1 MENNRKIPAKTSL
14 LSVIMT
20 LGIVYGD
27 IGTSPLYVMRAI
39 IGNAG
44 TIDVNFILGA
54 LSCVIWTLT
63 MLTTIKY
70 VIIALRADNKGEGG
84 IFSLFALIRK
94 KAPWIYVFAI
104 IGGATEL
111 ADGVI
116 TPSITVIS
124 ATEGLL
130 LIGKNI
136 PVLPIALLIIL
147 ALFSLQKFGTKV
159 VGSSFGPIMF
169 LWFAMLGI
177 VGMFYILQAPLVFK
191 AFNPYYAFKFL
202 TAYPGGFVLLGA
214 IFLATTGAEAL
225 YSDLGHCGR
234 KNIRISWVY
243 VKTMLITNYL
253 GQGAWLIINMNSINN
268 ETNPFFGMM
277 PGWFLIPAIIIATLA
292 AIIASQALISGA
304 YTLISVAMSL
314 NLWPRL
320 RISYPTNIKGQMY
333 ISSVNWALCIACLF
347 VMVFFK
353 ESKNI
358 EAAYGLS
365 ITITMLMTTVLLSY
379 YLYKIKNLNI
389 ILVVFFMMIFL
400 TIEVSF
406 LVANLHKFV
415 NGGWFTILLGGI
427 LFSIMYIWKKGRS
440 MKNRFIEFIRINPY
454 SNILKDLKKDL
465 SIPKYA
471 TNLVYITRAS
481 SPHEVE
487 SKIIFS
493 IINKQPKRADLYWLI
508 HIDIVDDPNTKE
520 YKVTTIIPDTL
531 IRIDFLLGFRV
542 QPRINLYFKQVVDEM
557 IRNNEVDLISKYPSL
572 QKHRIMSDFR
582 FVIIDRIQNYDFDFP
597 PFEQF
602 IMDLYTYLKRIGT
615 TEMKAYG
622 LDTSNITIEKVPLS
636 IPKSPKHDLKRIYGN
651 GENTKSL

>member
-1 MENNRKIPAKTSL
+1 
-14 LSVIMT
+14 
-20 LGIVYGD
+20 
-27 IGTSPLYVMRAI
+27 
-39 IGNAG
+39 
-44 TIDVNFILGA
+44 
-54 LSCVIWTLT
+54 
-63 MLTTIKY
+63 
-70 VIIALRADNKGEGG
+70 
-84 IFSLFALIRK
+84 
-94 KAPWIYVFAI
+94 
-104 IGGATEL
+104 
-111 ADGVI
+111 
-116 TPSITVIS
+116 
-124 ATEGLL
+124 
-130 LIGKNI
+130 
-136 PVLPIALLIIL
+136 
-147 ALFSLQKFGTKV
+147 
-159 VGSSFGPIMF
+159 
-169 LWFAMLGI
+169 
-177 VGMFYILQAPLVFK
+177 
-191 AFNPYYAFKFL
+191 
-202 TAYPGGFVLLGA
+202 
-214 IFLATTGAEAL
+214 
-225 YSDLGHCGR
+225 
-234 KNIRISWVY
+234 
-243 VKTMLITNYL
+243 
-253 GQGAWLIINMNSINN
+253 
-268 ETNPFFGMM
+268 
-277 PGWFLIPAIIIATLA
+277 
-292 AIIASQALISGA
+292 
-304 YTLISVAMSL
+304 
-314 NLWPRL
+314 
-320 RISYPTNIKGQMY
+320 
-333 ISSVNWALCIACLF
+333 
-347 VMVFFK
+347 
-353 ESKNI
+353 
-358 EAAYGLS
+358 
-365 ITITMLMTTVLLSY
+365 
-379 YLYKIKNLNI
+379 
-389 ILVVFFMMIFL
+389 MMIFL